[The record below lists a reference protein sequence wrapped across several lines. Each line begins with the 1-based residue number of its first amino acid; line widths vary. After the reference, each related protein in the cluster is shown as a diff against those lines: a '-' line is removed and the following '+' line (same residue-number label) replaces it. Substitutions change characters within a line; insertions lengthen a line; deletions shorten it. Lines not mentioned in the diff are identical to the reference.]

1 MTTLQWPLDV
11 YHQCH
16 MQSLHPA
23 KLPLFQLQ
31 PNFDF
36 ETLFRDGNDGAL
48 RLKQGHPLCLQTASV
63 GRLGMGWGQ
72 DMAILQR
79 CCLLCSRFQPEFEIL
94 LRDRN
99 GMLRLKQGQPLCLRV
114 LGDLVWSGARI

>member
-11 YHQCH
+11 NHQCH

-36 ETLFRDGNDGAL
+36 ETLFRDRNDGAM

-63 GRLGMGWGQ
+63 KRLGMGWGQ
-72 DMAILQR
+72 DMTILQCPLDVYR
-79 CCLLCSRFQPEFEIL
+79 LSLVPCTNPAKVLPFVFQ
-94 LRDRN
+94 
-99 GMLRLKQGQPLCLRV
+99 V
-114 LGDLVWSGARI
+114 LARI